1 MQPKQP
7 TDQELFKT
15 ASEALNKLK
24 TIEQDPKWE
33 QFSDS
38 PCLMLKMTTDNRV
51 MSRGETKIN
60 MNIHVLFDKLSQ
72 EDSLKLINPQLKEI
86 QVLYKCTV
94 DGRDAR
100 VNYMRYAGIWP
111 VEDRDLVN
119 VAMKEKG

>member
-15 ASEALNKLK
+15 ASDALNKLK

-72 EDSLKLINPQLKEI
+72 EDSLKLINPQLKKSKYFTSALSMAVMLASTTCATQASGPSRTEI
-86 QVLYKCTV
+86 WLT
-94 DGRDAR
+94 
-100 VNYMRYAGIWP
+100 WP
-111 VEDRDLVN
+111 
-119 VAMKEKG
+119 